1 MRSATKR
8 PQKITIYSYFTIL
21 SDKFN
26 RLCRISHKKLKAG
39 IEWSRV
45 FRFSEVIFVE
55 EHTLSVRSIT
65 YAMKAQNLLNR
76 YGIPC
81 RIVRDRSIRRGC
93 GYHIIVRG
101 DLQRI
106 LALLS
111 QHGIK
116 AGKESS

>member
-1 MRSATKR
+1 MEQFDFSFGGDFCGRTHSLR
-8 PQKITIYSYFTIL
+8 PLQ
-21 SDKFN
+21 D
-26 RLCRISHKKLKAG
+26 
-39 IEWSRV
+39 E
-45 FRFSEVIFVE
+45 RFV
-55 EHTLSVRSIT
+55 
-65 YAMKAQNLLNR
+65 ALLNR

>member
-1 MRSATKR
+1 L
-8 PQKITIYSYFTIL
+8 IFL
-21 SDKFN
+21 
-26 RLCRISHKKLKAG
+26 
-39 IEWSRV
+39 
-45 FRFSEVIFVE
+45 SEVIFVE

>member
-1 MRSATKR
+1 M
-8 PQKITIYSYFTIL
+8 
-21 SDKFN
+21 
-26 RLCRISHKKLKAG
+26 
-39 IEWSRV
+39 
-45 FRFSEVIFVE
+45 E
-55 EHTLSVRSIT
+55 EHTLWVRSIT

-106 LALLS
+106 LALLH

-116 AGKESS
+116 AGKENS